1 MLPVAASRKA
11 PSSPRRRNTR
21 LSLLGSAAG
30 AVIAGFGGPW
40 LLPIGLVVAVAGG
53 VLASVFAWREV
64 RITRTTLLAEQSD
77 DARRASE
84 LLQDATRRNLG
95 VVKLLSARNNE
106 LVHELVQSRAAT
118 AQLRCDA
125 AALRGDKAALQLE
138 VKQRTQELA
147 QARSSLAEAQ
157 ELLDAEIVELP
168 LQRDP
173 EVAEVDLWT
182 DDGYPT
188 VVQLEA
194 LANPPITASEHRKH
208 A

>member
-1 MLPVAASRKA
+1 MW
-11 PSSPRRRNTR
+11 
-21 LSLLGSAAG
+21 LSLLGSAVG
-30 AVIAGFGGPW
+30 AVIAGFGGAM
-40 LLPIGLVVAVAGG
+40 LLPIGLVVTLAGG

-64 RITRTTLLAEQSD
+64 KITRTTLLAEQVD

-106 LVHELVQSRAAT
+106 LVHQLGQSRAAT
-118 AQLRCDA
+118 AQLQCDA
-125 AALRGDKAALQLE
+125 AALRGDKAALQDE

-168 LQRDP
+168 LAPDFG
-173 EVAEVDLWT
+173 AAGVDLWT

-194 LANPPITASEHRKH
+194 LANPPIKDMEQRKH

>member
-1 MLPVAASRKA
+1 M
-11 PSSPRRRNTR
+11 R

-40 LLPIGLVVAVAGG
+40 LLPIGLVLAVAGG

-64 RITRTTLLAEQSD
+64 RITRTTLLAEQAD

-106 LVHELVQSRAAT
+106 LVHELVQSRAVA
-118 AQLRCDA
+118 AQLQCDA
-125 AALRGDKAALQLE
+125 AALRGDKAALKSEL
-138 VKQRTQELA
+138 KQRSEELA
-147 QARSSLAEAQ
+147 QVRTSLAEAQ

-168 LQRDP
+168 LPHDP
-173 EVAEVDLWT
+173 DAAQIDLWT

-194 LANPPITASEHRKH
+194 LANPPIDDMEQRKH